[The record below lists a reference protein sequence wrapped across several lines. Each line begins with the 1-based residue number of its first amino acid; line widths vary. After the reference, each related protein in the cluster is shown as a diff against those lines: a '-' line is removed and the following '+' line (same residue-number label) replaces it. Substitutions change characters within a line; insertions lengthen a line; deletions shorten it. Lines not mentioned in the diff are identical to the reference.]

1 MERLHKW
8 GFVVAGICVLVLLAG
23 CGGSDSDYVADSG
36 TSVDLAKNNRARG
49 GIDADVSVDGIR
61 VKIVGID
68 LVAPDGGSVV
78 DALDGGN
85 GFNFDLVW
93 ATQWPM
99 YVFSPSIITGTYEEV
114 RIRVS
119 GDAGDNYLVLSDGS
133 EVPLTVPSGTQSG
146 IKVKTGQFSLNGQI
160 IKLSLE
166 FDPDSIC
173 HRAGRSGKWLIR
185 PVMDGSVE

>member
-8 GFVVAGICVLVLLAG
+8 GFVVAGICVVVLLAG
-23 CGGSDSDYVADSG
+23 CGASDSGYTADAG
-36 TSVDLAKNNRARG
+36 TAVDLAKNNRAHG

-68 LVAPDGGSVV
+68 LVAPDGSVV
-78 DALDGGN
+78 QALNGSN

-99 YVFSPSIITGTYEEV
+99 CIFSPSIITGTYEEV

-119 GDAGDNYLVLSDGS
+119 GDAGDNYLVLADGS
-133 EVPLTVPSGTQSG
+133 EVPLKVPGGTDSG
-146 IKVKTGQFSLNGQI
+146 IKVRTGQFSLDGQI

-173 HRAGRSGKWLIR
+173 HRAGRSGKWIVR
-185 PVMDGSVE
+185 PVMKGSVE